1 MTVAAVTMSDEEVQG
16 FADSLIEVHT
26 QVVRTKG
33 LDLSRAVSTEKEEAI
48 RGRIISVAAPCFG
61 TVFGQPPSERYRDA
75 FFQIAVFAQHFAKD
89 HIFADGNKRTTVI
102 ACFSLLDQI
111 GLEVAVPDSQT
122 TITNEVYRVIQG
134 LVTEEIDVEEFARF
148 LRLAAQLP
156 YVL

>member
-1 MTVAAVTMSDEEVQG
+1 MTVAAVTMSDEEIQG

-33 LDLSRAVSTEKEEAI
+33 LDLSHAVSTEKEEAI
-48 RGRIISVAAPCFG
+48 RGRIISVVAPCFG

-75 FFQIAVFAQHFAKD
+75 FFQIAVFVQHFAKD

-148 LRLAAQLP
+148 LRLAAQPP